1 MTGRPLNDLLRQLAP
16 RDFELLAPHL
26 QLVELEASHILHH
39 AGDAVAAVHFPCGP
53 TLVSFAVPV
62 EDDRE
67 VESLLVGR
75 EGAVGVAAG
84 RNPSLAY
91 SRIVVKLG
99 GALVRLP
106 LRALEQAQQRS
117 AALQE
122 VFSRYAD
129 CQFAQ
134 LLQTAAC
141 NAAHSI
147 EQRAAKWIIS
157 TQEHIGQA
165 EIPLTHEQLAGMLGV
180 SRSYASRVIQMF
192 KARRILATRRG
203 AILVLDAA
211 ALDAKACCCN
221 DLVKKHFDEVLG
233 RATAAQ
239 G

>member
-1 MTGRPLNDLLRQLAP
+1 MTGRPQNDLLRQLSHH
-16 RDFELLAPHL
+16 DFELLASHL
-26 QLVELEASHILHH
+26 QPVEFAASHVLHY
-39 AGDAVAAVHFPCGP
+39 AGDEVTAVHFPCGSA
-53 TLVSFAVPV
+53 LVSFAVPV

-99 GALVRLP
+99 GPLVRLP

-122 VFSRYAD
+122 VLSRYAD

-157 TQEHIGQA
+157 MHEQIGEA

-203 AILVLDAA
+203 AILIRDAP
-211 ALDAKACCCN
+211 ALRTRACACN
-221 DLVKKHFDEVLG
+221 DAVKKHFGEVLG
-233 RATAAQ
+233 RTAPA
-239 G
+239 GG